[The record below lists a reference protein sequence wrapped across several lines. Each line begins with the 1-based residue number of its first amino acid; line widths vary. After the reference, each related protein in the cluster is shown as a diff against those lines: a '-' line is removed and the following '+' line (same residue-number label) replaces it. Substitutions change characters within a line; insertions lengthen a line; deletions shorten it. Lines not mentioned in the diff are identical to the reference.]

1 MPNAFDPVASR
12 HGRDRDLLPPRP
24 RLGPY
29 ELSYD
34 VRRGYRQPL
43 RGVSGDPPPMDVL
56 FFRAREDEGGSRRE
70 D

>member
-1 MPNAFDPVASR
+1 MPDAFEPAASR

-34 VRRGYRQPL
+34 VRRGYQQPL
-43 RGVSGDPPPMDVL
+43 RQADPSPVDVL
-56 FFRAREDEGGSRRE
+56 FFRGREDEGVRE

>member
-1 MPNAFDPVASR
+1 MFNAFEPAASR

-34 VRRGYRQPL
+34 VRRGYQQPL
-43 RGVSGDPPPMDVL
+43 RQAPADPPPVDVL
-56 FFRAREDEGGSRRE
+56 FFRGRDGEDVRED
-70 D
+70 